1 MPETPKPTLN
11 AYAVSINFAPPQG
24 MICVNGVVAPNPES
38 AVAMVMHRIMS
49 DLPVEARAELTGIAA
64 TVLTLEWL
72 RFAVKAVETGKG
84 DGTVL
89 SLVQPAQKATDPDEL
104 ARARSEAILSGRVEC
119 VSAETF
125 PQDKWAGPWPE
136 DPAA

>member
-38 AVAMVMHRIMS
+38 AVAMVMHRVMS
-49 DLPVEARAELTGIAA
+49 DLPEEARAELTGIAV
-64 TVLTLEWL
+64 TPLTLEWL

-89 SLVQPAQKATDPDEL
+89 SLVQPAPQEKVPEPQMRDWRPGVPPFDPN
-104 ARARSEAILSGRVEC
+104 
-119 VSAETF
+119 
-125 PQDKWAGPWPE
+125 KWPVPRLD
-136 DPAA
+136 DPA